1 MQDVVQML
9 RTQQAQTDQTRH
21 DGIEGLCEAICLDA
35 VEVASATRAG
45 IWLFDDD
52 GAMICQRQF
61 DSREGHFR
69 QGLVIPRAQAEVYI
83 KAASAGLAAATT
95 DTAPELDRSA
105 PGDKSLQTRLD
116 LLLVDSRNQPTAMLC
131 CERAEQNGDW
141 RDRDVYVLRNLAQAL
156 AGAIR
161 RYGEAP
167 GAATQGRSEIDVD
180 LDPDLDA
187 IFNACNPE
195 EGGWRH

>member
-1 MQDVVQML
+1 ML
-9 RTQQAQTDQTRH
+9 RTQQAQTDQTFH

-35 VEVASATRAG
+35 VEVAAATRAG

-69 QGLVIPRAQAEVYI
+69 QGLVIPRAEAEVYL

-95 DTAPELDRSA
+95 DLAPELDLAA
-105 PGDKSLQTRLD
+105 PGGQTMQTRLD

-131 CERAEQNGDW
+131 CERAEQSGDW
-141 RDRDVYVLRNLAQAL
+141 RDRDVYVLRNLALAL

-167 GAATQGRSEIDVD
+167 AKQGRVETDVD
-180 LDPDLDA
+180 IDPELDA
-187 IFNACNPE
+187 IFNACDPKDS
-195 EGGWRH
+195 GWRH

>member
-1 MQDVVQML
+1 ML
-9 RTQQAQTDQTRH
+9 RTQQAQTDQTSH
-21 DGIEGLCEAICLDA
+21 EGIEGLCEAICLDA
-35 VEVASATRAG
+35 VEAASATRAG

-69 QGLVIPRAQAEVYI
+69 QGLVIPRAEAEVYL

-95 DTAPELDRSA
+95 EAAPKLDPAA
-105 PGDKSLQTRLD
+105 PGGQTMQARLD

-131 CERAEQNGDW
+131 CERAEQSGDW

-161 RYGEAP
+161 RHGELP
-167 GAATQGRSEIDVD
+167 ATASQGKSEID
-180 LDPDLDA
+180 LDPELDA
-187 IFNACNPE
+187 IFNASNPE
-195 EGGWRH
+195 DGGWRH